1 MGKRAKAP
9 EDIREGNSGS
19 VKDNERDREEW
30 LLTVIDVLAA
40 EYHWSKSEIL
50 EEIYPEE
57 IELYLRKISERKTL
71 RELEQVY
78 NHKILLEAVTAPY
91 TEGGRGARNLLQHL
105 NEVEERLKKSLAWE
119 VLERDENHIVKALR
133 EHREMFG

>member
-9 EDIREGNSGS
+9 KDIREGSS
-19 VKDNERDREEW
+19 SPVKGNALDREEW

-50 EEIYPEE
+50 EEVYPEE
-57 IELYLRKISERKTL
+57 IEPYMRKISERKTL
-71 RELEQVY
+71 HELEQVY
-78 NHKILLEAVTAPY
+78 NHKILLEAVTAPH
-91 TEGGRGARNLLQHL
+91 TEGGRGVHNLLQHL

-119 VLERDENHIVKALR
+119 ALERDEDHIVQALR
-133 EHREMFG
+133 EYREIFG

>member
-1 MGKRAKAP
+1 MGKRAKAS
-9 EDIREGNSGS
+9 EDIREGNSS
-19 VKDNERDREEW
+19 QVEENESDREEW
-30 LLTVIDVLAA
+30 LLTVIDILAA

-50 EEIYPEE
+50 EEVYPEE
-57 IELYLRKISERKTL
+57 IELYIRKISERKTL

-105 NEVEERLKKSLAWE
+105 NEVEERLKKSLGWD
-119 VLERDENHIVKALR
+119 VLKREEDHIIKALR
-133 EHREMFG
+133 EYREMFG

>member
-1 MGKRAKAP
+1 MGKRAKAS
-9 EDIREGNSGS
+9 EDIREGNSS
-19 VKDNERDREEW
+19 QVEENESDREEW
-30 LLTVIDVLAA
+30 LLTVIDALAA
-40 EYHWSKSEIL
+40 EYHWSKSQIL

-91 TEGGRGARNLLQHL
+91 TEGGRGASNLLQHL

-119 VLERDENHIVKALR
+119 VLERDEDHIVKALR

>member
-1 MGKRAKAP
+1 MGKRAKAS
-9 EDIREGNSGS
+9 EDIREGNSS
-19 VKDNERDREEW
+19 QVEENESDREEW

-50 EEIYPEE
+50 EEVYPEE

-91 TEGGRGARNLLQHL
+91 TEGGRGAHNLLQHL
-105 NEVEERLKKSLAWE
+105 NEVEERLKKSLGWD
-119 VLERDENHIVKALR
+119 VLKRDEDHIVKALR
-133 EHREMFG
+133 EYREMFG

>member
-1 MGKRAKAP
+1 MGKRAKAS
-9 EDIREGNSGS
+9 EDIREGNSS
-19 VKDNERDREEW
+19 PVEENESDREEW

-50 EEIYPEE
+50 EEVYPEE
-57 IELYLRKISERKTL
+57 IEPYLRKISERKKL
-71 RELEQVY
+71 LALEQVY

-91 TEGGRGARNLLQHL
+91 TEGGKGARNLLQHL

-119 VLERDENHIVKALR
+119 VLERDEDHIVKALR

>member
-19 VKDNERDREEW
+19 VEDNERNREEW

-91 TEGGRGARNLLQHL
+91 TEGGRGARDLLQHL

>member
-1 MGKRAKAP
+1 MGKRAEAS
-9 EDIREGNSGS
+9 EDIHEGSSSS
-19 VKDNERDREEW
+19 VKRSAPDREEW
-30 LLTVIDVLAA
+30 LLTVIDALAA

-57 IELYLRKISERKTL
+57 IEPYMRKIGERKTL
-71 RELEQVY
+71 RALEQVY

-91 TEGGRGARNLLQHL
+91 TEGGKGVRNLLQHL
-105 NEVEERLKKSLAWE
+105 NEVEERLKKSLGWDI
-119 VLERDENHIVKALR
+119 LEREDDHIVRALR

>member
-1 MGKRAKAP
+1 MGKRAKAS
-9 EDIREGNSGS
+9 EDLREGNSS
-19 VKDNERDREEW
+19 PVEENAPDKEEW
-30 LLTVIDVLAA
+30 LLTVIDALAA

-50 EEIYPEE
+50 EEVYPEE
-57 IELYLRKISERKTL
+57 IEPYLRKISERKTL

-78 NHKILLEAVTAPY
+78 NHKILLEAVTAPH
-91 TEGGRGARNLLQHL
+91 TEGGRGVRNLLQHL

-119 VLERDENHIVKALR
+119 VLKQDEDHIVKALR

>member
-1 MGKRAKAP
+1 MGKRAEAS
-9 EDIREGNSGS
+9 EDIREGNSS
-19 VKDNERDREEW
+19 QVEENESDREEW
-30 LLTVIDVLAA
+30 LLTVIDALAA

-50 EEIYPEE
+50 EEVYPEE

-91 TEGGRGARNLLQHL
+91 TEGGRGALNLLQHL
-105 NEVEERLKKSLAWE
+105 NEVEERLKKSLGWD
-119 VLERDENHIVKALR
+119 VLKREEDHIVKALR